1 MLSRLRAAAAP
12 CAMARRSL
20 HTKEKGKPLM
30 LNPRTNKV
38 GVCPFQVSYLQLLI
52 AQWTSSP
59 G

>member
-1 MLSRLRAAAAP
+1 
-12 CAMARRSL
+12 MARRSL